1 MAEKPTYEELEQ
13 RIRTLELI
21 EEEAKRSEQKYKD
34 LVASLPQIV
43 FETDLAGNVSF
54 ANRTAFDLFGYTQKD
69 YAKGLNALDMMVP
82 EERDRA
88 LKNMQAIMNGEV
100 LGGVEYTVV
109 RKDGHRFPVVV
120 HSNRFFQDN
129 KPAGLRG
136 LIVDLSQIKMMET
149 ALKRRAMAIDQSTE
163 TIVITDAEGL
173 ITYVNPAFEKIT
185 GYSSE
190 EALGENPRILRSGKH
205 DDMFYRDLWKTIS
218 GGKTW
223 SGRLVNIKKNGSEF
237 TEEATISPVFS
248 DKGEIVSYVAV
259 KRDIT
264 DKLQLEA
271 QLQQAQK
278 MEAIGSLAGG
288 IAHDFNNILSPIFGY
303 TEMLLLEAP
312 EGSQLR
318 QGLTRILAGARTARN
333 LVAQILAFS
342 RQSDHEKK
350 PLKMQSVIEEDLKLV
365 RSLLPVTIK
374 ISRYI
379 SNNCG
384 LVMAD
389 PTQMSQVLMN
399 LCTNAFHSMEETKG
413 TLTVTLKKIELET
426 RDLMSPEMVPGTYVC
441 LTVADTGSG
450 IDSHI
455 LPRIFD
461 PYFTT
466 KDKDKG
472 TGLGLAIIHGIVKG
486 HNGHISVSSEP
497 GKGAEFRVYLPAIEA
512 ICEAEHTSSQ
522 AVSGGDERILLVE
535 DKKDVLDIEQ
545 QLLEFLGYRVTAR
558 SSSQDALELFKVR
571 PDSFDLVLTDL
582 TMPNMSGDE
591 LAGELIKIR
600 PEIPIILCSGFSEVL
615 SESRAAALGIRGMMM
630 KPVTMNDLSR
640 VIRDVLDTFPEGKQ
654 PG

>member
-1 MAEKPTYEELEQ
+1 MVEKSTYEELEQ
-13 RIRTLELI
+13 RIKYLELI
-21 EEEAKRSEQKYKD
+21 EEKAKRSEEKYRD

-43 FETDLAGNVSF
+43 FETNLSGNLSF
-54 ANRTAFDLFGYTQKD
+54 ANRTAFDLFGYTQED
-69 YAKGLNALDMMVP
+69 YDKGLNALDMMVP
-82 EERDRA
+82 EERGKA
-88 LKNMQAIMNGEV
+88 LKNMQAILNGEV
-100 LGGVEYTVV
+100 FGGVEYTVV

-120 HSNRFFQDN
+120 HSARFLQDN

-136 LIVDLSQIKMMET
+136 LIIDLSQVKKMET

-185 GYSSE
+185 GYSRE
-190 EALGENPRILRSGKH
+190 EVMGENPRVLRSGKQ
-205 DDMFYRDLWKTIS
+205 DDIFYRDLWKTIS

-223 SGRLVNIKKNGSEF
+223 SGRFVNIRKDGSEF

-248 DKGEIVSYVAV
+248 DKDEIVSYVAV

-374 ISRYI
+374 ISRHI
-379 SNNCG
+379 SKNCG

-413 TLTVTLKKIELET
+413 TLTVTLKKIELEAH
-426 RDLMSPEMVPGTYVC
+426 DLMSPEMVPGAYVC

-450 IDSHI
+450 IASHI

-486 HNGHISVSSEP
+486 HNGYITVSSEP

-512 ICEAEHTSSQ
+512 LSEAEHTSAQ

-545 QLLEFLGYRVTAR
+545 QLLEYLGYQVTAR

-571 PDSFDLVLTDL
+571 PDTFDLVLTDL

-600 PEIPIILCSGFSEVL
+600 PEIPIVLCSGFSEVL

-640 VIRDVLDTFPEGKQ
+640 VIRDVLDTAFAETQ
-654 PG
+654 IR